1 MQNLPPPQ
9 TRGGGE
15 LKNNAKFWNPTITPS
30 GRNVCGMES
39 NKKKNRR
46 KIKYLIIKGK
56 KYNNGCGTDQGNLEY
71 ITRAL
76 NPNHLNQSRLTHLVC
91 FI

>member
-1 MQNLPPPQ
+1 MKIPTPQ

-15 LKNNAKFWNPTITPS
+15 LKNNARFWNPTITPS

-46 KIKYLIIKGK
+46 KIKYQFNLIIKGE
-56 KYNNGCGTDQGNLEY
+56 N
-71 ITRAL
+71 ITMVVAHIRV
-76 NPNHLNQSRLTHLVC
+76 T
-91 FI
+91 